1 MGRKTL
7 TTVIV
12 FAGLAVVAWGL
23 SEGLPTISHLV
34 PMALA
39 QTEPPAPPA
48 EQPDVTERGL
58 PGQAIPSKPGT
69 QPSMQKV
76 PILPKLQA
84 SPPPT
89 AQPQPKQPA
98 SPETS
103 PDEAAR
109 AALQSLAAST
119 QAVQQPRP
127 GIRELLDILRA
138 LPGGAQVIEDA
149 KRRGARLSSNSPQP
163 RANWYAWLDPFEPP
177 AAEAADGFAVTLSP
191 GHLSEPSREGGHY
204 LSLVGMSISGLHNY
218 ETPGSFHL
226 YNSRHASGSQIMKP
240 YAKVHVSVPRDGW
253 YLINFQM
260 FFWNGLA
267 TLKRFVP
274 PDQYPVIQTF
284 DYRTR
289 PRGQFSFPALLEL
302 AAGQHDFYLAI
313 EAGSASFFEASVTL
327 L

>member
-1 MGRKTL
+1 MVRKTL

-23 SEGLPTISHLV
+23 SEELPTMSHLV

-39 QTEPPAPPA
+39 QTAPPAPSG

-58 PGQAIPSKPGT
+58 PGLPRPGSPMPGPLVNPSKAPT
-69 QPSMQKV
+69 VQ
-76 PILPKLQA
+76 
-84 SPPPT
+84 PPP
-89 AQPQPKQPA
+89 KHPA

-103 PDEAAR
+103 PDQAAR
-109 AALQSLAAST
+109 AALESLAAST
-119 QAVQQPRP
+119 QSVQQPRP
-127 GIRELLDILRA
+127 GIRELLEILRG

-149 KRRGARLSSNSPQP
+149 KRRGARLSSNAPLP
-163 RANWYAWLDPFEPP
+163 HANWYAWLNPFEPP
-177 AAEAADGFAVTLSP
+177 AAEAAEGFSVTLSP
-191 GHLSEPSREGGHY
+191 GHLLEPSREGGHY
-204 LSLVGMSISGLHNY
+204 LSLVGMSITGLHLYNV
-218 ETPGSFHL
+218 PGSFHL
-226 YNSRHASGSQIMKP
+226 SNKRHATGSQIVKP
-240 YAKVHVSVPRDGW
+240 YAFVHVSVPRDGW

-274 PDQYPVIQTF
+274 PDQYPIIQTF
-284 DYRTR
+284 DYTTR

>member
-1 MGRKTL
+1 MSRN
-7 TTVIV
+7 IV
-12 FAGLAVVAWGL
+12 FSMILVSGFIGGTLLAGDGL
-23 SEGLPTISHLV
+23 SLQPAPLSAAE
-34 PMALA
+34 A
-39 QTEPPAPPA
+39 QPAPPGTGAQPA
-48 EQPDVTERGL
+48 EQSDVTERGL
-58 PGQAIPSKPGT
+58 PGAPAVRP
-69 QPSMQKV
+69 
-76 PILPKLQA
+76 LPKL
-84 SPPPT
+84 
-89 AQPQPKQPA
+89 PA
-98 SPETS
+98 SPAMS
-103 PDEAAR
+103 PDQAAR
-109 AALQSLAAST
+109 AALESLAAST
-119 QAVQQPRP
+119 QSVQQPRP
-127 GIRELLDILRA
+127 GIRELLEILRA

-149 KRRGARLSSNSPQP
+149 KRRGARLTSIAIPP
-163 RANWYAWLDPFEPP
+163 PANWYSWANPFEPS
-177 AAEAADGFAVTLSP
+177 AAEAAEGFSVTLSP

-218 ETPGSFHL
+218 ETPGAFKL
-226 YNSRHASGSQIMKP
+226 YNTRHASGSQIMKP
-240 YAKVHVSVPRDGW
+240 YAMVHVSVPRDGW

-302 AAGQHDFYLAI
+302 AAGRHDFYLAI